1 MNIRIPASWL
11 REYLKTDIALKTI
24 ANHLSLAGPA
34 VEKIQKVEND
44 YLLDIEVTSNRIDA
58 FSVFG
63 LARERTCQT
72 QRLKSCART

>member
-34 VEKIQKVEND
+34 VRKNPK
-44 YLLDIEVTSNRIDA
+44 SRK
-58 FSVFG
+58 
-63 LARERTCQT
+63 
-72 QRLKSCART
+72 RLSSGYRSDQ